1 MSIPI
6 NSHHSSSGEGLQGRD
21 KTARSKTVGKLDGR
35 RVSLLDGMMI
45 FPESQSGRSLVSL
58 ITGHYTAIGNEAVDL
73 DSLHASR
80 ERVSD
85 LRDLL
90 NEILAIDNPKRLE
103 ALALLNS
110 YGVREPA
117 ASELAADDWCTPE
130 RISKWWTA
138 VCADPQ
144 YQWANN
150 RPALLVGI
158 LRDHA
163 EPPAHV
169 HVRFVCDM
177 CGGVERGFSNSTCIC
192 EGNHEV

>member
-1 MSIPI
+1 MSISI
-6 NSHHSSSGEGLQGRD
+6 NSQHSSSGEGLQGRD
-21 KTARSKTVGKLDGR
+21 KTPRSRTVGKVDGR
-35 RVSLLDGMMI
+35 RVSLLDGMLI
-45 FPESQSGRSLVSL
+45 FPESQSGRALISL
-58 ITGHYTAIGNEAVDL
+58 ITGHYPANGSEAIDL

-80 ERVSD
+80 DRVAD

-90 NEILAIDNPKRLE
+90 NEILAIDNPDHLE
-103 ALALLNS
+103 SLALLRGF
-110 YGVREPA
+110 GVHEPA

-130 RISKWWTA
+130 RISKWWSA

-163 EPPAHV
+163 DPPDKV
-169 HVRFVCDM
+169 HVRFICDS
-177 CGGVERGFSNSTCIC
+177 CGGIERGFSNSTCPCI
-192 EGNHEV
+192 EDR